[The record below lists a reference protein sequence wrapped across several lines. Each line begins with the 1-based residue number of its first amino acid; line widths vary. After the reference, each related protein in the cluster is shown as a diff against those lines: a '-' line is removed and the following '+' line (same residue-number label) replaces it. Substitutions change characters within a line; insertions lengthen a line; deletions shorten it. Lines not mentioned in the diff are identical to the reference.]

1 MNHKQALKASK
12 CNPARV
18 MKVLEELTE
27 KKCPKCNGRGKFKPV
42 FPGESGYGCGHCR
55 STGKVHYSHTPQVG
69 EWCVWRK
76 GIVMIEKVYDDDSF
90 RTNNQIAKTKDS
102 IPILEWEEIERVLEK
117 AGYWL
122 EINKPLDKYIVKG
135 CMNIGCSI
143 YQEGKDDYIVYARG
157 HSRIEAVYDAVNRL
171 GKELK
176 K

>member
-122 EINKPLDKYIVKG
+122 EEPIRREYGSEGTKCHCVIKKRGYIKPLGIAWGDTRKKAV
-135 CMNIGCSI
+135 
-143 YQEGKDDYIVYARG
+143 DLAV
-157 HSRIEAVYDAVNRL
+157 IEL

-176 K
+176 